1 MKDPYEGWDKIE
13 VGQVWRNK
21 SSKRL
26 VVVLIAPPYKQ
37 KYVKLLH
44 KQFDH
49 QTFKQVHYFLY
60 DYEQINL
67 GTIAGETCTGLLS
80 NYQSFVKRNKR
91 AI

>member
-1 MKDPYEGWDKIE
+1 MKDPYKGWDKIE

-26 VVVLIAPPYKQ
+26 VVVLVAPPYKQ
-37 KYVKLLH
+37 EYVKLLH

-60 DYEQINL
+60 DYEPHPFIPRS
-67 GTIAGETCTGLLS
+67 GELS
-80 NYQSFVKRNKR
+80 NYQSFVTRNKR